1 MSPNH
6 DHNRRFGRGDQ
17 VERVKQIPNGR
28 HVPWNVQ
35 IVVIITHARIWQIV
49 APAGAVVRLPG
60 NGISFAASREREQCP
75 VSLLI
80 RTIEQIKMPG

>member
-35 IVVIITHARIWQIV
+35 IVVIITHARIRQIG
-49 APAGAVVRLPG
+49 APARAVVRLPG
-60 NGISFAASREREQCP
+60 NEYPSQPHAEENNVLFRY
-75 VSLLI
+75 
-80 RTIEQIKMPG
+80 